1 MVFHPIFLYNE
12 ARGDYMFREIE
23 KEEVQ
28 KVYELILDRIEWM
41 NENDI
46 HQWNETNY
54 TDAYP
59 LSYYEEK
66 REKGQLFGLIEEEH
80 IVCAAVLLEEDERW
94 NDSIPSLYVHNL
106 VSSRNIKGAGKRFFA
121 CLEDYAHKQG
131 KKYIRLDSAR
141 DNPSLTSYYTSL
153 GFIEVGTCI
162 DGPYKG
168 ICRQKEVHY

>member
-1 MVFHPIFLYNE
+1 
-12 ARGDYMFREIE
+12 MFRQIK

-28 KVYELILDRIEWM
+28 NVFELILDRIEWM
-41 NENDI
+41 NENHI

-66 REKGQLFGLIEEEH
+66 REQGQLFGLIEEGQ

-106 VSSRNIKGAGKRFFA
+106 VSSRNSKGAGRRFFA
-121 CLEDYAHKQG
+121 CLEDYAHKQR
-131 KKYIRLDSAR
+131 KTYIRLDSAR
-141 DNPSLTSYYTSL
+141 DNKSLESYYTSL
-153 GFIEVGTCI
+153 GFIEAGTCI

-168 ICRQKEVHY
+168 IRRQKEVHY